1 MTYTLTWD
9 ARAGVGGY
17 VERYHHQ
24 PHSGLNY
31 RTPFEVR
38 EPWED
43 GRLPKIAIW
52 TATDIP
58 ALSHTARQLTAVGE
72 CRVGA
77 GTPGRGRRQGSCRP
91 WPIRRDQAVCL
102 PVPAG

>member
-17 VERYHHQ
+17 VERYHHR

-38 EPWED
+38 EIRED
-43 GRLPKIAIW
+43 GTTTENRDPDRDGHTGTVAHDPTVHCGSRKFRIPWVCPRVAAVTGL
-52 TATDIP
+52 ATP
-58 ALSHTARQLTAVGE
+58 H
-72 CRVGA
+72 
-77 GTPGRGRRQGSCRP
+77 
-91 WPIRRDQAVCL
+91 
-102 PVPAG
+102 

>member
-17 VERYHHQ
+17 VERYHHR

-38 EPWED
+38 ETWED
-43 GRLPKIAIW
+43 GRLQKSRP
-52 TATDIP
+52 DRDG
-58 ALSHTARQLTAVGE
+58 HTGTVAHDRQFTAVREGF
-72 CRVGA
+72 RF
-77 GTPGRGRRQGSCRP
+77 PGYAPGSRP
-91 WPIRRDQAVCL
+91 
-102 PVPAG
+102 